1 MSGCIFD
8 CSCWHDEYTQ
18 AILSK
23 YPRCNVTFVTA
34 QDMSTSGFSV
44 VLCMGDGGSA
54 GGGGGGAR
62 RRWALLGGNLVMG
75 EWWAQNMMHAAWRVV
90 SMGMTKGDFFTL
102 VMSCIMVMDVVAA
115 ARVIPQ

>member
-1 MSGCIFD
+1 
-8 CSCWHDEYTQ
+8 
-18 AILSK
+18 
-23 YPRCNVTFVTA
+23 
-34 QDMSTSGFSV
+34 
-44 VLCMGDGGSA
+44 MGDGGSA